1 MNTPVRPPSVPADQA
16 SVIER
21 LHAAMAALEQGNA
34 EAWKHHLDALLE
46 WRRQPVVESLV
57 KLAREL
63 DELERT
69 IDARIPA
76 AAQAAP
82 SAGGLPD
89 AVSRLEHVVKM
100 TEEASMRTL
109 DLADECRQL
118 LTRLGPEHTDTV
130 DAIRTRLSAMV
141 EAQSFQD
148 LTGQII
154 QRVIQLIRS
163 LQSGLGDIQSLQE
176 VQDVKASQ
184 GHGPAV
190 AGVDPTPA
198 TQDEANDLL
207 AALGI

>member
-1 MNTPVRPPSVPADQA
+1 MSLPLRPPSVPAGDAQI
-16 SVIER
+16 IER
-21 LHAAMAALEQGNA
+21 LHAAMAALEQGDA
-34 EAWKHHLDALLE
+34 SAWKHHLDSLLE

-63 DELERT
+63 DELERA
-69 IDARIPA
+69 IDVRIPA
-76 AAQAAP
+76 AAKA

-89 AVSRLEHVVKM
+89 ACSRLEHVVKM

-109 DLADECRQL
+109 DLADECRTL
-118 LTRLGPEHTDTV
+118 LGTIGPEHEATV
-130 DAIRTRLSAMV
+130 DAIRARLSSMV

-163 LQSGLGDIQSLQE
+163 LQSGLGDIQALHGEDSR
-176 VQDVKASQ
+176 
-184 GHGPAV
+184 GNGPAV
-190 AGVDPTPA
+190 SGVDPPAA

-207 AALGI
+207 ADLGI

>member
-1 MNTPVRPPSVPADQA
+1 MSLPLRPPSVPAGDAQI
-16 SVIER
+16 IER
-21 LHAAMAALEQGNA
+21 LHAAMAALEQGDA
-34 EAWKHHLDALLE
+34 DAWKHHLDSLLE

-63 DELERT
+63 DELERA
-69 IDARIPA
+69 IDVRIPA
-76 AAQAAP
+76 ASQ
-82 SAGGLPD
+82 SAVGLPD
-89 AVSRLEHVVKM
+89 ACSRLEHVVRM

-109 DLADECRQL
+109 DLADECRAL
-118 LTRLGPEHTDTV
+118 LGTIGPEHEATV
-130 DAIRTRLSAMV
+130 DAIRARLSAMV

-163 LQSGLGDIQSLQE
+163 LQSGLGDIQALQGE
-176 VQDVKASQ
+176 DGK

-190 AGVDPTPA
+190 SGVDPPAA

-207 AALGI
+207 ANLGI

>member
-1 MNTPVRPPSVPADQA
+1 MSLPLRPPSVPAGDAQI
-16 SVIER
+16 IER
-21 LHAAMAALEQGNA
+21 LHAAMAALEQGDA
-34 EAWKHHLDALLE
+34 DAWKHHLDSLLE

-63 DELERT
+63 DELERA
-69 IDARIPA
+69 IDVRIPA
-76 AAQAAP
+76 ASQ
-82 SAGGLPD
+82 SAVGLPD
-89 AVSRLEHVVKM
+89 ACSRLEHVVKM

-109 DLADECRQL
+109 DLADECRAL
-118 LTRLGPEHTDTV
+118 LGTIGPEHEATV
-130 DAIRTRLSAMV
+130 DAIRARLSAMV

-163 LQSGLGDIQSLQE
+163 LQSGLGDIQALQGE
-176 VQDVKASQ
+176 DGK

-190 AGVDPTPA
+190 SGVDPPAA

-207 AALGI
+207 ANLGI

>member
-1 MNTPVRPPSVPADQA
+1 MSTPSRPPSIPSDDATV
-16 SVIER
+16 VER
-21 LHAAMAALEQGNA
+21 LHAAMAALEQGDANA
-34 EAWKHHLDALLE
+34 WQHHIDSLLE

-63 DELERT
+63 DDLERA
-69 IDARIPA
+69 IEVRIPT
-76 AAQAAP
+76 AQQP
-82 SAGGLPD
+82 PGGLLD
-89 AVSRLEHVVKM
+89 ACSRLEHVVKM

-109 DLADECRQL
+109 DLADECRTL
-118 LTRLGPEHTDTV
+118 LGTIGPEHEATV
-130 DAIRTRLSAMV
+130 DAIRTRLSGMV

-163 LQSGLGDIQSLQE
+163 LQSGLGDIQALHST
-176 VQDVKASQ
+176 DDK
-184 GHGPAV
+184 GHGPSV
-190 AGVDPTPA
+190 SGVDPPAA

>member
-1 MNTPVRPPSVPADQA
+1 MSMPMPPPAIPASQA
-16 SVIER
+16 DVIGR
-21 LHAAMAALEQGNA
+21 LHAAMSALEAGDA
-34 EAWKHHLDALLE
+34 DAWRRHLDSLLE

-69 IDARIPA
+69 IDARMPA
-76 AAQAAP
+76 AAQA
-82 SAGGLPD
+82 SASGSLPD
-89 AVSRLEHVVKM
+89 ACSRLEHVVKM

-109 DLADECRQL
+109 DLADECRGL
-118 LTRLGPEHTDTV
+118 LATFGPEHTATV
-130 DAIRTRLSAMV
+130 EAIRTRLSAMV

-154 QRVIQLIRS
+154 QRVIHLIRS
-163 LQSGLGDIQSLQE
+163 LQTGLGDIQAMHAN
-176 VQDVKASQ
+176 DGK

-190 AGVDPTPA
+190 SSVDTPAA

>member
-1 MNTPVRPPSVPADQA
+1 MNTPLPTPMDDAGIAD
-16 SVIER
+16 R
-21 LHAAMAALEQGNA
+21 LRAAMSALEQGDGNV
-34 EAWKHHLDALLE
+34 WRRHLDSLLE
-46 WRRQPVVESLV
+46 WRRQPMVESLV

-76 AAQAAP
+76 ASQ
-82 SAGGLPD
+82 SADGLPD
-89 AVSRLEHVVKM
+89 ACSRLEHVVRM

-109 DLADECRQL
+109 DLADECRSL
-118 LTRLGPEHTDTV
+118 LTSIGPGHEDTV
-130 DAIRTRLSAMV
+130 DAIRQRLSAMV

-154 QRVIQLIRS
+154 QRVIKLIRS
-163 LQSGLGDIQSLQE
+163 LQSGLGDIQAMHANSGLAN
-176 VQDVKASQ
+176 DADLNAK
-184 GHGPAV
+184 GYGPSV
-190 AGVDPTPA
+190 AGVDTSPA

>member
-1 MNTPVRPPSVPADQA
+1 MSSMPTRPPSMPAGDAQ
-16 SVIER
+16 VVER
-21 LHAAMAALEQGNA
+21 LHAAMAALEQGDNT
-34 EAWKHHLDALLE
+34 AWKHHLDSLLE

-63 DELERT
+63 DDLERA
-69 IDARIPA
+69 IDVRIPA
-76 AAQAAP
+76 A
-82 SAGGLPD
+82 SKSGGGLPD
-89 AVSRLEHVVKM
+89 ACSRLEHVVKM

-109 DLADECRQL
+109 DLADECRTL
-118 LTRLGPEHTDTV
+118 LGTIGPEHEATV
-130 DAIRTRLSAMV
+130 DAIRSRLSAMV

-163 LQSGLGDIQSLQE
+163 LQSGLGDIQALHGE
-176 VQDVKASQ
+176 DGK

-190 AGVDPTPA
+190 AGIDQPAA

-207 AALGI
+207 ADLGI

>member
-1 MNTPVRPPSVPADQA
+1 MSLPLRPPSVPAGDAQI
-16 SVIER
+16 IER
-21 LHAAMAALEQGNA
+21 LHAAMAALEQGDA
-34 EAWKHHLDALLE
+34 DAWKHHLDSLLE

-63 DELERT
+63 DELERA
-69 IDARIPA
+69 IDVRIPA
-76 AAQAAP
+76 ASQ
-82 SAGGLPD
+82 SAVGLPD
-89 AVSRLEHVVKM
+89 ACSRLEHVVKM

-109 DLADECRQL
+109 DLADECRTL
-118 LTRLGPEHTDTV
+118 LGTIGPEHEATV
-130 DAIRTRLSAMV
+130 DAIRARLSAMV

-163 LQSGLGDIQSLQE
+163 LQSGLGDIQALHGK
-176 VQDVKASQ
+176 DGK

-190 AGVDPTPA
+190 SGVDPPAA

-207 AALGI
+207 ADLGI

>member
-1 MNTPVRPPSVPADQA
+1 MSTPTRPPSMPADDAQI
-16 SVIER
+16 VER
-21 LHAAMAALEQGNA
+21 LHAAMSALEQGDNA
-34 EAWKHHLDALLE
+34 AWKHHLDSLLE

-63 DELERT
+63 DDLERT
-69 IDARIPA
+69 IDARIPGA
-76 AAQAAP
+76 GAAP
-82 SAGGLPD
+82 PSGLPD
-89 AVSRLEHVVKM
+89 ACSRLEHVVKM

-109 DLADECRQL
+109 DLADECRTL
-118 LTRLGPEHTDTV
+118 LGTIGAEHEATV
-130 DAIRTRLSAMV
+130 DAIRSRLSAMV

-163 LQSGLGDIQSLQE
+163 LQSGLGDIQALHGE
-176 VQDVKASQ
+176 DGK

-190 AGVDPTPA
+190 NGVDPPAA

-207 AALGI
+207 ANLGI

>member
-1 MNTPVRPPSVPADQA
+1 MNTPASPPSVPGNDTNV
-16 SVIER
+16 SER
-21 LHAAMAALEQGNA
+21 LHAAMAALEQGDAN
-34 EAWKHHLDALLE
+34 AWKHHLDSLLE

-63 DELERT
+63 DELERA
-69 IDARIPA
+69 IDVRIPS
-76 AAQAAP
+76 AQH
-82 SAGGLPD
+82 SGSGGGLPD
-89 AVSRLEHVVKM
+89 ACSRLEHVVKM

-109 DLADECRQL
+109 DLADECRTL
-118 LTRLGPEHTDTV
+118 LGTIGPEHEATV
-130 DAIRTRLSAMV
+130 DAIRTRLSSMV

-154 QRVIQLIRS
+154 QRVIHLIRS
-163 LQSGLGDIQSLQE
+163 LQTGLGDIQAMHSTDE
-176 VQDVKASQ
+176 K

-190 AGVDPTPA
+190 SGVDLPAA

>member
-1 MNTPVRPPSVPADQA
+1 MSLPLRPPSVPAGEA
-16 SVIER
+16 PVVER
-21 LHAAMAALEQGNA
+21 LHAAMAALEQGDA
-34 EAWKHHLDALLE
+34 AAWQHHLDSLLE

-63 DELERT
+63 DELERA
-69 IDARIPA
+69 IDVRIPA
-76 AAQAAP
+76 AAQ
-82 SAGGLPD
+82 SSGGLPD
-89 AVSRLEHVVKM
+89 ACSRLEHVVKM

-109 DLADECRQL
+109 DLADECRTL
-118 LTRLGPEHTDTV
+118 LGTIGPEHEATV
-130 DAIRTRLSAMV
+130 DAIRARLSAMV

-163 LQSGLGDIQSLQE
+163 LQSGLGDIQALHG
-176 VQDVKASQ
+176 DGNK

-190 AGVDPTPA
+190 NGVDPPAA

-207 AALGI
+207 ANLGI